1 MTSTANQWKA
11 VHELVVGDHVHL
23 PELVDNPPSPGSRD
37 WLPILRQLVSH
48 LVEHGGHWGVTLR
61 IGEAPMIPT
70 EVTLTAADVFE
81 WVDATQEY
89 EPPAVYRLS
98 ERAGL
103 NKWQGEHHRWAR
115 VVEPCVTESITFSR
129 PKNDPPDKGGWF
141 AQITFEVR
149 PAH

>member
-1 MTSTANQWKA
+1 MA
-11 VHELVVGDHVHL
+11 
-23 PELVDNPPSPGSRD
+23 
-37 WLPILRQLVSH
+37 
-48 LVEHGGHWGVTLR
+48 LR
-61 IGEAPMIPT
+61 IGAAPVIPT
-70 EVTLTAADVFE
+70 DLTLTADNVFE
-81 WVDATQEY
+81 YVDTGNTY

-98 ERAGL
+98 ERAAL